1 VPNPLFRQQNLPYLP
16 PGAQQVQNWQDQGLV
31 PAPGNAPPPQD
42 GLVAP
47 QAPAPDQAQAPQAG
61 NSIFPTETFHSSP
74 SNAELGLEPVIID
87 ESNDSLADYEEQF
100 SFLSPQ
106 ALKALNRNSFF
117 SFFGAA
123 DLSDSETD
131 EI

>member
-1 VPNPLFRQQNLPYLP
+1 VPNLLLRQQNLPYIP
-16 PGAQQVQNWQDQGLV
+16 PGAQQVQQWQDQGLV
-31 PAPGNAPPPQD
+31 PAPGNPPPPQD

-47 QAPAPDQAQAPQAG
+47 PALAPAQAQAPQAG
-61 NSIFPTETFHSSP
+61 NSTFSTETFHSSP
-74 SNAELGLEPVIID
+74 SNAELGLEPVIIN

-106 ALKALNRNSFF
+106 ALEALNRNSFF

-123 DLSDSETD
+123 DLSDSD
-131 EI
+131 EV